1 MGAFLKDMTET
12 LQTLDAAPA
21 AVPVAVAELAAAIDT
36 CLTCV
41 QACTA
46 CADSDLIEE
55 DVVTLR
61 ACVALD
67 LVCADICD
75 ATARVL
81 SRPGQWDLLTV
92 RDLLIAC
99 VRSCTTCAEECDR
112 HAKHHRHCAICAEAC
127 RACIRA
133 CTVLLE
139 SKAFQAPGMSAAAE
153 PRAAAGAHTAIT
165 A

>member
-1 MGAFLKDMTET
+1 MLHAS
-12 LQTLDAAPA
+12 PA
-21 AVPVAVAELAAAIDT
+21 DVPVGAAELAAAIDA

-61 ACVALD
+61 ACIALN

-81 SRPGQWDLLTV
+81 SRSGQWDLLTV
-92 RDLLIAC
+92 GDLLRTC

-112 HAKHHRHCAICAEAC
+112 HAKHHPHCAICAEAC

-133 CTVLLE
+133 CAVLLE
-139 SKAFQAPGMSAAAE
+139 SKAFQSPGMPAAA
-153 PRAAAGAHTAIT
+153 
-165 A
+165 